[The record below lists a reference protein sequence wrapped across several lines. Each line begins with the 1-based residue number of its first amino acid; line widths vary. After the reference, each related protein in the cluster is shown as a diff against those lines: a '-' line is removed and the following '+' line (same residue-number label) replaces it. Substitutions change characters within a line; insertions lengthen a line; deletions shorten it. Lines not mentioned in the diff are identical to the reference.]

1 MALTT
6 DARNDLA
13 TALAGVGPT
22 VHATPPAVPTPPCLV
37 IAPDTPWVSMSR
49 LGSKLNYQVRLRI
62 LIVVSPRTVDAAV
75 TEAETLLDDVLAAI
89 PDAYTVEYVGPPQIT
104 DSGPQGSVVT
114 TEVSVT
120 VHMKE

>member
-1 MALTT
+1 
-6 DARNDLA
+6 
-13 TALAGVGPT
+13 
-22 VHATPPAVPTPPCLV
+22 
-37 IAPDTPWVSMSR
+37 MSR
-49 LGSKLNYQVRLRI
+49 LGSKLNYQVRLRV

-89 PDAYTVEYVGPPQIT
+89 PDAYTVEYVGPPLIT
-104 DSGPQGSVVT
+104 DTGPQGSVVT